1 MFIIKTKYNCLL
13 VTWMIIRIGFF
24 YNSIDAPLFC
34 YLMCLYLYSW
44 LNFNLITEHRHVGST
59 NFNLLSSRSHT
70 IFTLV
75 RLHHFK
81 VRIMLFY
88 LFNNMVLNILCTNFI
103 RVYVGFV
110 VFTSYSYFI
119 ALSVATQL
127 VIYPGKQKN
136 YHGKTLE

>member
-1 MFIIKTKYNCLL
+1 
-13 VTWMIIRIGFF
+13 
-24 YNSIDAPLFC
+24 
-34 YLMCLYLYSW
+34 
-44 LNFNLITEHRHVGST
+44 
-59 NFNLLSSRSHT
+59 
-70 IFTLV
+70 
-75 RLHHFK
+75 
-81 VRIMLFY
+81 
-88 LFNNMVLNILCTNFI
+88 MVLNILCTNFI